1 MHLVVSLGSHG
12 YPKSKR
18 SQIDKTLPVSLDLE
32 IAAAASLLIFEMEV
46 KIYQASEVVWILV

>member
-18 SQIDKTLPVSLDLE
+18 SQIDKTLPVSLDFE
-32 IAAAASLLIFEMEV
+32 IAAAASLLMEV